1 MLLKT
6 GALGSEVLRFEKG
19 DIEAFVAD
27 RPFDLI
33 FSNASLHWVPDHEKI
48 FHRLASLLA
57 PHGQIAV
64 QMPANDD
71 HPSHAIAVQVA
82 KEMGAEPRKAFI
94 LSPDGYASLL
104 HHLGFKRQHVRL
116 QVYGHELSSS
126 REVVEWNRGALL
138 TDYEQR
144 LGERFPEFLSAYTA
158 KLLDMLSNVTPFF
171 YTYKRIILWATF

>member
-1 MLLKT
+1 M
-6 GALGSEVLRFEKG
+6 G
-19 DIEAFVAD
+19 
-27 RPFDLI
+27 
-33 FSNASLHWVPDHEKI
+33 
-48 FHRLASLLA
+48 LA
-57 PHGQIAV
+57 PR
-64 QMPANDD
+64 PA
-71 HPSHAIAVQVA
+71 HVLPPEH
-82 KEMGAEPRKAFI
+82 
-94 LSPDGYASLL
+94 YAALL
-104 HHLGFKRQHVRL
+104 HHLGFKRQNVRL